1 MLGPWKDDKEMIE
14 CIMYWQKR
22 ALEAE
27 QWLEESLDGN
37 EGYFYIILE
46 ERDKFR
52 QMELERDYWKQQFL
66 DKDREMQLVIKRVVT
81 RANDIGTEESDDPW
95 KYRS

>member
-1 MLGPWKDDKEMIE
+1 MIGPYESEEEVLKCML
-14 CIMYWQKR
+14 YWQKR

-37 EGYFYIILE
+37 EEYVDIILE
-46 ERDKFR
+46 ERKQFR

-66 DKDREMQLVIKRVVT
+66 DKEKELKMLVYQRVL
-81 RANDIGTEESDDPW
+81 
-95 KYRS
+95 